1 MWTQQ
6 NELGMYQPFLW
17 SYRNCCIIH
26 HAFSG
31 ALVSVSYF
39 LLWLC
44 GVAEVAAF
52 GLWLCGLG
60 WLACRLLVRV
70 LPALHVLFWDPGRGA
85 ALTCG
90 VVFSRCRLE
99 APRGKSRNTDWFLR
113 PVLLWPLVKA
123 SHMVKCS
130 IREGES
136 GNNGDLLNS
145 DFFFFLPQGKFLL
158 FLISVKVCVRI
169 IDLVL
174 DDFQC
179 YLSGPGH
186 FFAGGTFDGSKF
198 LNDYKAIQIFNFF
211 SNQLGIL

>member
-26 HAFSG
+26 HAFSV
-31 ALVSVSYF
+31 ALASDSYF

-60 WLACRLLVRV
+60 WLTCRLLVRV

-145 DFFFFLPQGKFLL
+145 DFFFFSTTGKVPPLSNLCKSLCENHWFGSWRFPMLPIWTWSFL
-158 FLISVKVCVRI
+158 CR
-169 IDLVL
+169 
-174 DDFQC
+174 
-179 YLSGPGH
+179 GH
-186 FFAGGTFDGSKF
+186 FWR
-198 LNDYKAIQIFNFF
+198 IQVFKW
-211 SNQLGIL
+211 L